1 MKNMLKLLALVGVI
15 SLSGFA
21 IERPVYAVP
30 EDCAVKE
37 GTPCTQVGTAGRC
50 TTYDDGAQCTWIYPC
65 WCDNAFG
72 PRQIR
77 CGPNPTG
84 GSCF

>member
-1 MKNMLKLLALVGVI
+1 MKNTLRLIALVGVI
-15 SLSGFA
+15 ALSWFA

-30 EDCAVKE
+30 DCAVKE
-37 GTPCTQVGTAGRC
+37 GTPCTQTGTAGAC
-50 TTYDDGAQCTWIYPC
+50 FTYDEGGQCTWIYPC

-77 CGPNPTG
+77 CGPSPTG
-84 GSCF
+84 GSCY